1 MLINKEKLSL
11 LISNEQIQ
19 VKVKECA
26 KYINEKYA
34 DKKVLIIGILN
45 GVFVFMADLVR
56 EINLQ
61 IEIDFLAATSYID
74 TQSSGNLKI
83 TKDLN
88 VDIKGYHV
96 ILLEDILDTGFTL
109 SKVIKMLQ
117 VREPKSLEVIT
128 LLDKKE
134 KHTNFKEDYYA
145 LISLEKDHF
154 LVGYGLDCS
163 GQYRNLK
170 DIYVVNQ

>member
-1 MLINKEKLSL
+1 MLIDKTKLSL
-11 LISNEQIQ
+11 LISNDQIQ
-19 VKVKECA
+19 TKVKECA
-26 KYINEKYA
+26 KYINEKYV

-56 EINLQ
+56 QIDLQ
-61 IEIDFLAATSYID
+61 IEIDFLGANSYID

-96 ILLEDILDTGFTL
+96 ILLEDILDIGFTL
-109 SKVIKMLQ
+109 NKVIQMLQ
-117 VREPKSLEVIT
+117 IREPLSLEVIT

-134 KHTNFKEDYYA
+134 KHPNFKDDYYA
-145 LISLEKDHF
+145 LIPLEKDYF
-154 LVGYGLDCS
+154 LVGYGLDFS